1 MANKNK
7 SQKNRRQRKNK
18 TLRGGGMFDWLTGS
32 SSANTAPTAK
42 STSWFGN
49 LFSSAPKQPSA
60 VVGPAAPLPASA
72 VSEPKSTTELQKPS
86 EETAHPVP
94 TEPKLGGKRKNKS
107 NKNKNRKNKH

>member
-32 SSANTAPTAK
+32 TTETATTTTSPNK
-42 STSWFGN
+42 SWSEWFGI
-49 LFSSAPKQPSA
+49 SSAPKATSVTA
-60 VVGPAAPLPASA
+60 EPAPAP
-72 VSEPKSTTELQKPS
+72 VSVTTNPVTEEQKK
-86 EETAHPVP
+86 EEVKPV
-94 TEPKLGGKRKNKS
+94 TGGKRKNKS

>member
-18 TLRGGGMFDWLTGS
+18 TLRGGGIFDWLTGS
-32 SSANTAPTAK
+32 SSTNTAPTAK

-49 LFSSAPKQPSA
+49 LFSSAPKQSSA
-60 VVGPAAPLPASA
+60 VAAPAPLPASA
-72 VSEPKSTTELQKPS
+72 VSEPTTAPQKPS
-86 EETAHPVP
+86 EEIVHPAP

>member
-32 SSANTAPTAK
+32 SSTNTAPTAK
-42 STSWFGN
+42 STSCFGN
-49 LFSSAPKQPSA
+49 LFSSAPKPA
-60 VVGPAAPLPASA
+60 TVVANPVA
-72 VSEPKSTTELQKPS
+72 EPKPAEEPKPAVPV
-86 EETAHPVP
+86 EETKP